1 MIHIYHSRLYAF
13 QSRGQ
18 IKSLAFIINSDKS
31 FLLDTY
37 TPFLHFSKIAMM
49 RKMKKRRG
57 KMAKFRNEDRWL
69 AVCKTARQK
78 LSQLGNEQG
87 LGNMWKMNFTV

>member
-1 MIHIYHSRLYAF
+1 MIGKYYQRVVNMVTAVGSLGRSLFHSDLFVLFVCKRKIDIYHSRLYAF

-37 TPFLHFSKIAMM
+37 THPFYISV
-49 RKMKKRRG
+49 R
-57 KMAKFRNEDRWL
+57 
-69 AVCKTARQK
+69 
-78 LSQLGNEQG
+78 
-87 LGNMWKMNFTV
+87 